1 MTILPQTIIQVV
13 ASGGGMVI
21 DLEKHLLLPDTM
33 IEIAAAAGHS
43 GALVTFRI
51 GKTIMMPNTMI
62 QVAAAGRGRVI
73 FEID

>member
-1 MTILPQTIIQVV
+1 MLIMPQTIIQVV

-21 DLEKHLLLPDTM
+21 DLEKHLLMPDTM
-33 IEIAAAAGHS
+33 IQIAAAAGHS
-43 GALVTFRI
+43 GALVTFKI